1 MKKYYCFP
9 EFHMS
14 FYLFF
19 MRSGLLFFLFLVF
32 DFSLFSQSSFS
43 VDVDFGSPS
52 PGGFANILL
61 NYLEQDEQEDIWLLG
76 RTVLSY
82 DAFAMEEDPMTFF
95 HLNSQG
101 IPVDAYAVGVEGVGL
116 FLPLDY
122 HYENGYHAYIFRS
135 PGGTASPMNYLVAA
149 NFMDSVF
156 WSRRTTNVGNHFG
169 PLRIKGDRIFYYQ
182 NGISNSSGGS
192 SYPSFIGVGCSKMQ
206 NGQIIWSN
214 NYTPEYSTFP
224 DGLFPVDFNV
234 DIEGNISVLGL
245 MEGYN
250 ADALRFV
257 AVIDSS
263 GLVLNSLGF
272 TNSALFP
279 KGHLY
284 DTAGNLVI
292 FGTINSQP
300 GSQFYGDASFILKFS
315 PDLEFLWGKR
325 LEAEHFDYLNMD
337 VSAFPDGRLFFV
349 YATPGDLPVLA
360 GEISPEGELL
370 DYRGYSFF
378 DPLIRIGADQS
389 IYFASPTKYL
399 PDGSKEY
406 APLLAKTDS
415 EGNIEGCPGYSACLE
430 LLDIEVTPFALTW
443 EVEEAPV
450 LPMENVVTENFSITA
465 TPYCGSPEP
474 PSPVFF
480 LPDTVCQSTCLYPD
494 SLRNRLAHQVEWR
507 ISGPG
512 LDTLVADSTFSYCFD
527 HAGTYAV
534 AQTVWLLGCAYSS
547 EREVVVLP
555 PLEAWFNQPDT
566 LCGEPPVMLG
576 VEASRAL
583 RSWMWDDGSAGP
595 ERPVLEDGQY
605 AVTVSDGYCT
615 AAVSAGLVLG
625 AGLLEDHPI
634 QLPADTTVCEADL
647 PFGLEAWSPY
657 PLEFTLLNDGRTG
670 RLFSLAEAG
679 EYVLQAEW
687 QGCPY
692 TAVFRLYADPC
703 LGQLYWPSVFSP
715 NGDGINDRWAPLG
728 PEYELLE
735 LQIYDRW
742 GSLILEDRTAPVD
755 WDGRQVVAGV
765 YVAVVRYRH
774 RLSGEEGVKRG
785 EVMVVR

>member
-1 MKKYYCFP
+1 MKYISIIVLGCAI
-9 EFHMS
+9 
-14 FYLFF
+14 FF
-19 MRSGLLFFLFLVF
+19 SG
-32 DFSLFSQSSFS
+32 FSQSSFS
-43 VDVDFGSPS
+43 VDVDYPTTL
-52 PGGFANILL
+52 PGDQGGVHMRHLS
-61 NYLEQDEQEDIWLLG
+61 QDEQQALWLIG
-76 RTVLSY
+76 RSLFFFHPFS
-82 DAFAMEEDPMTFF
+82 MEENPIVFLRADPEGAPLEG
-95 HLNSQG
+95 H
-101 IPVDAYAVGVEGVGL
+101 AVGVENVDAFSSYGY
-116 FLPLDY
+116 D
-122 HYENGYHAYIFRS
+122 YENGYHSFVFS
-135 PGGTASPMNYLVAA
+135 SHESVSDTARNYLVTI
-149 NFMDSVF
+149 NFQDEIK
-156 WSRRTTNVGNHFG
+156 WARALTNMVPLSWGPVIISGNEV
-169 PLRIKGDRIFYYQ
+169 FYYQ
-182 NGISNSSGGS
+182 NTIANGGPVMPDHIGMGS
-192 SYPSFIGVGCSKMQ
+192 SRLE
-206 NGQIIWSN
+206 NGQINWNRNYFLDYATQPN
-214 NYTPEYSTFP
+214 N
-224 DGLFPVDFNV
+224 LIPVDLAK
-234 DIEGNISVLGL
+234 DSDGNIYLLGYRS
-245 MEGYN
+245 GVS
-250 ADALRFV
+250 ASSLRF
-257 AVIDSS
+257 ILKLDSS
-263 GLVLNSLGF
+263 GQVLGSVGFNSSDPFFVPQGIHIE
-272 TNSALFP
+272 S
-279 KGHLY
+279 
-284 DTAGNLVI
+284 GNNILI
-292 FGTINSQP
+292 FGGVNDISE
-300 GSQFYGDASFILKFS
+300 YGNVYDASFILKFS

-360 GEISPEGELL
+360 GEISPDGELL

-389 IYFASPTKYL
+389 IYFASNFKYL
-399 PDGSKEY
+399 PDGSKEP

-430 LLDIEVTPFALTW
+430 LLDTEVTPFALTW

-450 LPMENVVTENFSITA
+450 LPMANVLVEEFPFTA

-474 PSPVFF
+474 PSPGFF

-527 HAGTYAV
+527 HVGTYAV

-583 RSWMWDDGSAGP
+583 RSWLWDDGSTGP

-625 AGLLEDHPI
+625 AGLLEEHPI
-634 QLPADTTVCEADL
+634 QLPADTTVCGADL

-703 LGQLYWPSVFSP
+703 LGQLYWPTVFSP